1 MIEDT
6 RFPVPLG
13 EGVVA
18 QPGKSA
24 QILHHIL
31 LTMLCSSATNGG
43 IMRML
48 LTATLVITSV
58 AFGQAPTKTPPAQGP
73 PPKNLTVR
81 PDGHVSANQDPAN
94 PENFEVHVVAKGNT
108 LWAISGDVLKNP
120 RLWPQL
126 WEQNE
131 HIINPHWIYP
141 NDKILIRPVTVLSE
155 AKPPEPEPAPEPP
168 PPPPAPE
175 VEAAPAPPPSPP
187 EPLPLPPEPERTFI
201 LDERKPTPEVK
212 IDDLYCSGFV
222 RVAPIPRNARVIS
235 RFDTSSGV
243 LAAEADYVYLSQGS
257 EDGIANGT
265 VYQVV
270 RRTKTLRNPRGRTK
284 DERDLGMHYLE
295 IAYVR
300 VAVTQADFSL
310 ARVIHSCGD
319 AIEVGDIMLP
329 FQPIMLPP
337 LERPR
342 SFSPMMTTNSGIK
355 GEIVTTKTVLLSNG
369 SIFAGPNI
377 EPGVLGESISRVNRG
392 IAGDGTIVYLSIGQN
407 RSVKPGDIFI
417 VYRDVETEVDRRVY
431 AGYALPREMN
441 RLKGQRRAIGEVML
455 VNAGE
460 RASNALVTYSADEFL
475 LGDSVE
481 RR

>member
-24 QILHHIL
+24 QISHHIL

-94 PENFEVHVVAKGNT
+94 PENFEVHVVAKGDT
-108 LWAISGDVLKNP
+108 LWAVSGDVLKNP

-131 HIINPHWIYP
+131 HIINPHWVYP
-141 NDKILIRPVTVLSE
+141 DDKILIRPVTVLSE
-155 AKPPEPEPAPEPP
+155 AKPPEPAPEPP

-175 VEAAPAPPPSPP
+175 VEPAPAPPPPP
-187 EPLPLPPEPERTFI
+187 PPAPLQLLPEPERTFI

-295 IAYVR
+295 VAYVR

-417 VYRDVETEVDRRVY
+417 VYRDVETDFDRRVY
-431 AGYALPREMN
+431 AGYAVPREIN
-441 RLKGQRRAIGEVML
+441 RLKGQRRAIGEVIV

-460 RASNALVTYSADEFL
+460 RASTALVTYSADEL
-475 LGDSVE
+475 LFGDSVE

>member
-18 QPGKSA
+18 HPGKSA
-24 QILHHIL
+24 QISHHIL

-131 HIINPHWIYP
+131 HIINPHWVYP
-141 NDKILIRPVTVLSE
+141 DDKILIRPVTVLSE
-155 AKPPEPEPAPEPP
+155 AKPPEPAPEPP

-175 VEAAPAPPPSPP
+175 VEPAPAPPPPP
-187 EPLPLPPEPERTFI
+187 PPAPLQLLPEPERTFI

-235 RFDTSSGV
+235 RFDTSGGV

-270 RRTKTLRNPRGRTK
+270 RRTKILRYPRGRTK
-284 DERDLGMHYLE
+284 NERDLGMHYLE

-377 EPGVLGESISRVNRG
+377 EPGVNGESISRTNRG

-417 VYRDVETEVDRRVY
+417 VYRDVETDFDRRVY
-431 AGYALPREMN
+431 AGYAVPREIN
-441 RLKGQRRAIGEVML
+441 RLKGQRRAIGEVIV

-460 RASNALVTYSADEFL
+460 RASTALVTYSADEL
-475 LGDSVE
+475 LFGDSVE

>member
-1 MIEDT
+1 
-6 RFPVPLG
+6 
-13 EGVVA
+13 
-18 QPGKSA
+18 
-24 QILHHIL
+24 
-31 LTMLCSSATNGG
+31 
-43 IMRML
+43 MRML

-94 PENFEVHVVAKGNT
+94 PENFEVHVVAKGDT
-108 LWAISGDVLKNP
+108 LWAVSGDVLKNP

-141 NDKILIRPVTVLSE
+141 DDKILIRPVTVLSE
-155 AKPPEPEPAPEPP
+155 AKPPEPAPEPP

-175 VEAAPAPPPSPP
+175 VEPAPAPPPPP
-187 EPLPLPPEPERTFI
+187 PPPPAPLPLPPEPERTFV

-284 DERDLGMHYLE
+284 NERDLGMHYLE

-377 EPGVLGESISRVNRG
+377 EPGVNGESISRTNRG

-417 VYRDVETEVDRRVY
+417 VYRDVETDFDRRVY
-431 AGYALPREMN
+431 AGYALPREIN
-441 RLKGQRRAIGEVML
+441 RLKGQRRAIGEVIV

-460 RASNALVTYSADEFL
+460 RASTALVTYSADEL
-475 LGDSVE
+475 LFGDSVE

>member
-6 RFPVPLG
+6 RFAVPLG

-24 QILHHIL
+24 QISHHIL

-94 PENFEVHVVAKGNT
+94 PENFEVHVVAKGDT

-141 NDKILIRPVTVLSE
+141 DDKILIRPVTVLSE

-168 PPPPAPE
+168 PPPAPE
-175 VEAAPAPPPSPP
+175 VEAPPPPP
-187 EPLPLPPEPERTFI
+187 PVPLALPPEPERTFV

-235 RFDTSSGV
+235 RFDTSGGV

-417 VYRDVETEVDRRVY
+417 VYRDVETDFDRRVY
-431 AGYALPREMN
+431 AGYAVPREIN
-441 RLKGQRRAIGEVML
+441 RLKGQRRAIGEVIV

-460 RASNALVTYSADEFL
+460 RASTALVTYSADEL
-475 LGDSVE
+475 LFGDSVE

>member
-24 QILHHIL
+24 QISHYIL

-94 PENFEVHVVAKGNT
+94 PENFEVHVVAKGDT
-108 LWAISGDVLKNP
+108 LWAVSGDVLKNP

-141 NDKILIRPVTVLSE
+141 DDKILIRPVTVLSE
-155 AKPPEPEPAPEPP
+155 AKPPEPAPEPP

-175 VEAAPAPPPSPP
+175 VEPAPAPPPPP
-187 EPLPLPPEPERTFI
+187 PPAPLQLLPEPERTFI

-270 RRTKTLRNPRGRTK
+270 RRTKTLRYPRGRTK
-284 DERDLGMHYLE
+284 NERDLGMHYLE

-417 VYRDVETEVDRRVY
+417 VYRDVETDFDRRVY
-431 AGYALPREMN
+431 AGYALPREIN
-441 RLKGQRRAIGEVML
+441 RLKGQRRAIGEVIV

-460 RASNALVTYSADEFL
+460 RASTALVTYSADEFL

>member
-6 RFPVPLG
+6 RFAVPLG

-24 QILHHIL
+24 QISHHIL

-131 HIINPHWIYP
+131 HIINPHWVYP
-141 NDKILIRPVTVLSE
+141 DDKILIRPVTVLSE
-155 AKPPEPEPAPEPP
+155 AKPPEPAPEPP

-175 VEAAPAPPPSPP
+175 VEPAPPPPP
-187 EPLPLPPEPERTFI
+187 PPPPAPLPLPPEPERTFV

-284 DERDLGMHYLE
+284 AERDLGMHYLDV
-295 IAYVR
+295 AYVR

-329 FQPIMLPP
+329 FQPIELPP

-342 SFSPMMTTNSGIK
+342 SFSPMMTTSSGIK
-355 GEIVTTKTVLLSNG
+355 GEIVTTKSVLLSNG

-377 EPGVLGESISRVNRG
+377 EAGVNGESISRTNRG

-431 AGYALPREMN
+431 AGFALPREMN
-441 RLKGQRRAIGEVML
+441 RLKGQRRAIGEVIV

-460 RASNALVTYSADEFL
+460 RASTALVTYSADEFL

>member
-1 MIEDT
+1 
-6 RFPVPLG
+6 
-13 EGVVA
+13 
-18 QPGKSA
+18 
-24 QILHHIL
+24 
-31 LTMLCSSATNGG
+31 
-43 IMRML
+43 MRML

-58 AFGQAPTKTPPAQGP
+58 VFGQAPTKTPPPQGR

-94 PENFEVHVVAKGNT
+94 PENFEVHVVAKGDT

-141 NDKILIRPVTVLSE
+141 DDKILIRPVTVLSE

-168 PPPPAPE
+168 PPPAPE
-175 VEAAPAPPPSPP
+175 VEAPPPPP
-187 EPLPLPPEPERTFI
+187 PVPLALPPEPERTFV

-222 RVAPIPRNARVIS
+222 RVAPIPRNGRVIS
-235 RFDTSSGV
+235 RFDPNGGL

-257 EDGIANGT
+257 EDGIVNGT
-265 VYQVV
+265 VYQVI
-270 RRTKTLRNPRGRTK
+270 RRTKTLTNPRGRTK
-284 DERDLGMHYLE
+284 AERDLGMHYLDV
-295 IAYVR
+295 AYVR

-310 ARVIHSCGD
+310 ARVIHSCD

-329 FQPIMLPP
+329 FQPIVFPP

-342 SFSPMMTTNSGIK
+342 SFSPMMTTSSGIK

-369 SIFAGPNI
+369 SIFAGPDI
-377 EPGVLGESISRVNRG
+377 EPGVKGESLSRTNRG
-392 IAGDGTIVYLSIGQN
+392 IAGEGTIVYLSIGQN
-407 RSVKPGDIFI
+407 QSVKPGDIFI
-417 VYRDVETEVDRRVY
+417 VYRNIESEVDRRVY
-431 AGYALPREMN
+431 AGYALPREIS
-441 RLKGQRRAIGEVML
+441 RLKGQRRAIGEVIV

-460 RASNALVTYSADEFL
+460 RASTALVTYSTDEFL

>member
-1 MIEDT
+1 
-6 RFPVPLG
+6 
-13 EGVVA
+13 
-18 QPGKSA
+18 
-24 QILHHIL
+24 
-31 LTMLCSSATNGG
+31 MLCSSATNGG

-58 AFGQAPTKTPPAQGP
+58 AFGQAPTKTSPAQGP

-131 HIINPHWIYP
+131 HIINPHWVYP
-141 NDKILIRPVTVLSE
+141 DDKILIRPVTVLSE
-155 AKPPEPEPAPEPP
+155 AKPPEPAPEPP

-175 VEAAPAPPPSPP
+175 VEPAPAPPPPP
-187 EPLPLPPEPERTFI
+187 PPPPAPLPLPPEPERTFV

-235 RFDTSSGV
+235 RFDPNSGL

-257 EDGIANGT
+257 EDGIVNGT
-265 VYQVV
+265 VYQVI
-270 RRTKTLRNPRGRTK
+270 RRTKTLTNPRGRTK
-284 DERDLGMHYLE
+284 AERDLGMHYLDV
-295 IAYVR
+295 AYVR

-310 ARVIHSCGD
+310 ARVIHSCD

-329 FQPIMLPP
+329 FQPIVFPP

-342 SFSPMMTTNSGIK
+342 SFSPMMTTSSGIK

-369 SIFAGPNI
+369 SIFAGPDI
-377 EPGVLGESISRVNRG
+377 EPGVKGESLSRTNRG

-407 RSVKPGDIFI
+407 QSVKPGDIFI
-417 VYRDVETEVDRRVY
+417 VYRNIESEVDRRVY
-431 AGYALPREMN
+431 AGYALPREIS
-441 RLKGQRRAIGEVML
+441 RLKGQRRAIGEVIV

-460 RASNALVTYSADEFL
+460 RASTALVTYSADEL
-475 LGDSVE
+475 LFGDSVE